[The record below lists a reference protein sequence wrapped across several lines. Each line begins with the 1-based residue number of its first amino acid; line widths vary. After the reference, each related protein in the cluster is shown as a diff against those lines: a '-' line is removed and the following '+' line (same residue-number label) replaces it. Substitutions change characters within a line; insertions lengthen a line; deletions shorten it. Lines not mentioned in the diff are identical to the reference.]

1 MFYFTKDTFS
11 DVLISMW
18 NRPKSVAIHIKN
30 IHQVIGILDE
40 EFDGIKSI
48 SSMEPGEK
56 PPRRLF
62 RHRWEQPE
70 LQDFAHFGIDGAV
83 QPVVV
88 AVDADHF
95 LLNRELIR
103 THRRYGL

>member
-1 MFYFTKDTFS
+1 MFS
-11 DVLISMW
+11 DVPISMW

-30 IHQVIGILDE
+30 IHQVIGIIDE

-70 LQDFAHFGIDGAV
+70 LQDFARFGIDGAV